1 MIHSEVRLWAIVS
14 QPTDDRHDDPD
25 LSHVQPETGDSE
37 VCDENDESGLP
48 KPQEYDRTYF
58 DVFDY
63 LSDEYADARNLNEA
77 IEIRGQKAFA
87 QSVTPMI
94 STMPRRTI

>member
-14 QPTDDRHDDPD
+14 QPTTTDMTTRICP
-25 LSHVQPETGDSE
+25 HVQPETGDSE

-63 LSDEYADARNLNEA
+63 LSE
-77 IEIRGQKAFA
+77 
-87 QSVTPMI
+87 
-94 STMPRRTI
+94 